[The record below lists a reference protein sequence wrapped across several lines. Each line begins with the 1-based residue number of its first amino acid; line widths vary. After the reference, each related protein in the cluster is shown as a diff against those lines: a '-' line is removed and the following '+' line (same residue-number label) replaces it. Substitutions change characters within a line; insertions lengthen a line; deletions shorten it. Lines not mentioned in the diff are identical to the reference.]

1 MNRLDEEERIAREP
15 SGAQPLTAGEVLEY
29 ARSLPRLWA
38 EAGSSGRQAL
48 TQALFGRLDVL
59 GYQHLEFELS
69 ADAIDLGLDAA
80 LPHAIELE
88 REVREFGRGERI

>member
-69 ADAIDLGLDAA
+69 ADALDLGLDTA
-80 LPHAIELE
+80 LPHTIELDH
-88 REVREFGRGERI
+88 EVGEFGRGERI